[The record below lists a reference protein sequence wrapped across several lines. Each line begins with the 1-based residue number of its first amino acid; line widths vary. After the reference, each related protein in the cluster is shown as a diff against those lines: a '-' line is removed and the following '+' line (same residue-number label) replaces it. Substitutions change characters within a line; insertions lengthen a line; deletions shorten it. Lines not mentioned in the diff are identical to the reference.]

1 MAEDQPKHPRPG
13 VEYLMSGEVARRL
26 GISQTSF
33 NRMVSSGLVRPTWRT
48 PAGGH
53 ARYLWEDVERQIAK
67 IRRDRGEEP

>member
-13 VEYLMSGEVARRL
+13 ETYLMSGEVAKRL

-53 ARYLWEDVERQIAK
+53 GRYLWEDVERQIDK
-67 IRRDRGEEP
+67 IRRKRGEEP

>member
-13 VEYLMSGEVARRL
+13 VEYLKSGEVAKLL

-33 NRMVSSGLVRPTWRT
+33 NRMVASGLIRPTWTT

-53 ARYLWEDVERQIAK
+53 GRYLWEDVERQVAE
-67 IRRDRGEEP
+67 IRRKRGERP